1 MEERSAPRSSSLDER
16 HDDMNTPCWI
26 PAAVLRVL
34 SPRLVCI
41 VLLPTARALPAQ
53 TGYYNL
59 DAGRPT
65 RVEDAI
71 PTDLREIELQ
81 FLPLRVERVG
91 DGTERIRFEPKVAYG
106 IFSRTE
112 IEVRAPIMDQ
122 RASSTP
128 ETIGLASIG
137 VGALHAL
144 NTETS
149 GLPALALAGEMVLPA
164 GSLSAPTGSY
174 SLKALMTKTLPFA
187 RLQLNVGGG
196 TWSARVSP
204 ALGSTGTLCGNAPG
218 VPPCL
223 IPDVP
228 CDVVAAP
235 LELPHNGPAF
245 SCAGVA
251 PTLTT
256 TAAAG
261 AQRSTGAHWTAGLG
275 IDHTLPMISTLITA
289 DIVVDRFV
297 GLYPLD
303 DWTAEAGVRRQ
314 LTPELILDAG
324 LSRRFVG
331 TTQSTSVVLG
341 LGYGA
346 PVRALFH

>member
-1 MEERSAPRSSSLDER
+1 MNFSCWVRAAMSRAASSRS
-16 HDDMNTPCWI
+16 
-26 PAAVLRVL
+26 VY
-34 SPRLVCI
+34 I
-41 VLLPTARALPAQ
+41 VLLLIARSLPAQ

-71 PTDLREIELQ
+71 PTELREIELQ
-81 FLPLRVERVG
+81 FLPVRAERVG
-91 DGTERIRFEPKVAYG
+91 DGTERIRFEPKIAYG
-106 IFSRTE
+106 AFSRTE
-112 IEVRAPIMDQ
+112 IEVRAPIMDL
-122 RASSTP
+122 RANSSP

-149 GLPALALAGEMVLPA
+149 TLPALALAGEMVFPA
-164 GSLSAPTGSY
+164 GSLSAPIGSY
-174 SLKALMTKTLPFA
+174 SLKALATKTLPFA
-187 RLQLNVGGG
+187 RLHLNVGGG
-196 TWSARVSP
+196 TWSARLQS
-204 ALGSTGTLCGNAPG
+204 ASGSTGTLCGNAPG

-228 CDVVAAP
+228 CDLVPAP
-235 LELPHNGPAF
+235 LASPHDGPAF
-245 SCAGVA
+245 SCVA
-251 PTLTT
+251 AASSATT
-256 TAAAG
+256 AAAAG

-275 IDHTLPMISTLITA
+275 IDHTLPMISTLLA
-289 DIVVDRFV
+289 GDIVVDRFV

-324 LSRRFVG
+324 VSRRFAG
-331 TTQSTSVVLG
+331 TTQSTSVVFG
-341 LGYGA
+341 LSYGA
-346 PVRALFH
+346 PLRALFH